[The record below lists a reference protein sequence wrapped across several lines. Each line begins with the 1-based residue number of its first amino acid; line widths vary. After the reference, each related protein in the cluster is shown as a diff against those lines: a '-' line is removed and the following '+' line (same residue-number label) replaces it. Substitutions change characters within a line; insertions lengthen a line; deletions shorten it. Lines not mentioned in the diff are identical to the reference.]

1 MGQHEDQVQEG
12 GAGLGQTVRAGQ
24 NTPGI
29 VRAGV
34 SCFQQVLIKQCNS
47 NHNFQR
53 NHIIFIAHIKL
64 NIDNL
69 LATVN
74 FIVTLSLT
82 LKLVFISCQ
91 LILQIELRNNLF
103 FSFLYKA
110 SLTGPPTL
118 YLKYLQREMLKENC
132 FQFPLTFIFDRPP
145 RAIYCFIRD
154 FLDI

>member
-1 MGQHEDQVQEG
+1 M
-12 GAGLGQTVRAGQ
+12 
-24 NTPGI
+24 
-29 VRAGV
+29 
-34 SCFQQVLIKQCNS
+34 
-47 NHNFQR
+47 
-53 NHIIFIAHIKL
+53 
-64 NIDNL
+64 

-132 FQFPLTFIFDRPP
+132 FQFPLSPVLTFIFDSQP
-145 RAIYCFIRD
+145 REIYCFIREFPRFQKENLEFND
-154 FLDI
+154 FLDFP

>member
-1 MGQHEDQVQEG
+1 M
-12 GAGLGQTVRAGQ
+12 
-24 NTPGI
+24 
-29 VRAGV
+29 
-34 SCFQQVLIKQCNS
+34 
-47 NHNFQR
+47 
-53 NHIIFIAHIKL
+53 
-64 NIDNL
+64 

-82 LKLVFISCQ
+82 LVFISCQ

-154 FLDI
+154 FLDIWRKTKNLMIFFGFLMIPQTGVLILQRRFSSMLIPIYSWYRLRKKYFFVLYWCLTLSLSANSDIEQNVAI

>member
-1 MGQHEDQVQEG
+1 M
-12 GAGLGQTVRAGQ
+12 
-24 NTPGI
+24 
-29 VRAGV
+29 
-34 SCFQQVLIKQCNS
+34 
-47 NHNFQR
+47 
-53 NHIIFIAHIKL
+53 
-64 NIDNL
+64 

-118 YLKYLQREMLKENC
+118 YLKYLQREMLKENS
-132 FQFPLTFIFDRPP
+132 FQFPLTFIFDSPP
-145 RAIYCFIRD
+145 RAISCFIREFPGFLKENQEFND
-154 FLDI
+154 FLHFS